1 MNYLEIVNA
10 KNKFIHNLKSLS
22 HEDIIEFLNFNRY
35 HHKRPFQEILS
46 LFVQAPDARYARTF
60 DFWKDFTE
68 ETQVQFNQKEVIRIY
83 DKNGNLLEQLFDITQ
98 VELCSI
104 PEINNIVLT
113 EEVRT
118 LIDHFID
125 EKCKSLEHSEHNT
138 TILLLKYNL
147 YEELGILLNNDQ
159 DYHVLLNDLIYALKT
174 STSIDKIVEVFST
187 VNKLTTSLSKQI
199 QNNYKEHLY
208 F

>member
-1 MNYLEIVNA
+1 MNNLEIVNA
-10 KNKFIHNLKSLS
+10 KDKFIRDLKSLP
-22 HEDIIEFLNFNRY
+22 HKEIIEFLNFNRY

-46 LFVQAPDARYARTF
+46 LFVQAPDARYVSPF
-60 DFWKDFTE
+60 EFWKDFTE
-68 ETQVQFNQKEVIRIY
+68 ETQAQFNQKEAINIF
-83 DKNGNLLEQLFDITQ
+83 DTNGNLLEQLFDIAQ
-98 VELCSI
+98 VELSSI

-125 EKCKSLEHSEHNT
+125 EKCKSIKHSEHNT
-138 TILLLKYNL
+138 IILLLKYNL

-174 STSIDKIVEVFST
+174 SIDKIVEVFST
-187 VNKLTTSLSKQI
+187 VNKLTTSLSRQI

>member
-10 KNKFIHNLKSLS
+10 KDKFIRDLKSLP
-22 HEDIIEFLNFNRY
+22 HEEIIEFLNFNRY
-35 HHKRPFQEILS
+35 HHKSPFQEILS
-46 LFVQAPDARYARTF
+46 LFVQDPDARFIRPF
-60 DFWKDFTE
+60 EFWKDFTE
-68 ETQVQFNQKEVIRIY
+68 ETQAQFNQKEAINIY

-98 VELCSI
+98 VELCCI

-125 EKCKSLEHSEHNT
+125 EKCKSIKHSEHS
-138 TILLLKYNL
+138 TITLFLKYNL
-147 YEELGILLNNDQ
+147 YEELGVLLNNDQ

-174 STSIDKIVEVFST
+174 SKSIDKVVKVFCT
-187 VNKLTTSLSKQI
+187 VNELTTSLSKQI

>member
-10 KNKFIHNLKSLS
+10 KNKFIRNLKSLP

-46 LFVQAPDARYARTF
+46 LFVQAPDARYVRPF

-68 ETQVQFNQKEVIRIY
+68 ETQVQFNQKEVISIY

-125 EKCKSLEHSEHNT
+125 EKCKSLKHSENNT

>member
-46 LFVQAPDARYARTF
+46 LFVQAPDARYVRPF

-68 ETQVQFNQKEVIRIY
+68 ETQVQFNQKEVISIY

-98 VELCSI
+98 VELSSI

-118 LIDHFID
+118 LIDNFID
-125 EKCKSLEHSEHNT
+125 EKCKSIKHSEHS
-138 TILLLKYNL
+138 TITLFLKYNL
-147 YEELGILLNNDQ
+147 YEELGVLLNNDQ

-174 STSIDKIVEVFST
+174 SKSIDKVVEVFCT
-187 VNKLTTSLSKQI
+187 VNELTTSLSKQI

>member
-10 KNKFIHNLKSLS
+10 KNKFIRNLKSLP

-46 LFVQAPDARYARTF
+46 LFVQAPDARYVRPF

-68 ETQVQFNQKEVIRIY
+68 ETQVQFNQKEVISIY

-98 VELCSI
+98 VELCNI

-118 LIDHFID
+118 LIERFID
-125 EKCKSLEHSEHNT
+125 EKCKSIKHSEYH
-138 TILLLKYNL
+138 TITLLLKYNL
-147 YEELGILLNNDQ
+147 YEELGVLLNNDQ
-159 DYHVLLNDLIYALKT
+159 TYYALLNALIDNLK
-174 STSIDKIVEVFST
+174 STPSIEKNIEVFDT
-187 VNKLTTSLSKQI
+187 VNELTAELSEQI
-199 QNNYKEHLY
+199 QLSYQVIQFL
-208 F
+208 